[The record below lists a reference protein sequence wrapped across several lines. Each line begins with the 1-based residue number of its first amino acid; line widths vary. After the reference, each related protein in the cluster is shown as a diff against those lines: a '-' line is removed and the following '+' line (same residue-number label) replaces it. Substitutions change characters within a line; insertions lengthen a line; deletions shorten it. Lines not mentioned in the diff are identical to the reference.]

1 MTNFKG
7 LQHYPLG
14 NAILENIGENL
25 SVSNMSS
32 CGDGF
37 LVRTPNITD
46 WEVKINPFELTPG
59 QAISYCL
66 IGKDGFNRLE
76 TIGQASL
83 FINENGQGSIAVN
96 SKIMASKIKLTAKI
110 DGQTS
115 FVSIFDNPSCNCSEI
130 RNTHENWI
138 PLALA
143 VATLVVAACD
153 YKKETKKDANGK
165 VIEETTTISFGGAGR
180 AAYQDPI
187 GNVFEADHL
196 YIESTFKY
204 EPAIQATYE
213 QNPSE
218 LQMMFCNIPQIT
230 LTDEIY

>member
-1 MTNFKG
+1 MTNYKG

-37 LVRTPNITD
+37 LVRTPNIAD
-46 WEVKINPFELTPG
+46 WEVKINPFELAPG

-96 SKIMASKIKLTAKI
+96 SKLMASKIKLTAKLN
-110 DGQTS
+110 GQTS
-115 FVSIFDNPSCNCSEI
+115 YVSIFNNPSCNCSEFKD
-130 RNTHENWI
+130 THENWI
-138 PLALA
+138 LIALA
-143 VATLVVAACD
+143 IATLNSSCC
-153 YKKETKKDANGK
+153 G
-165 VIEETTTISFGGAGR
+165 
-180 AAYQDPI
+180 
-187 GNVFEADHL
+187 L
-196 YIESTFKY
+196 YER
-204 EPAIQATYE
+204 
-213 QNPSE
+213 N
-218 LQMMFCNIPQIT
+218 
-230 LTDEIY
+230 